1 MGRKQTLPTLVY
13 IDNEAAR
20 AVAKDPVL
28 SSAMKHVARRHF
40 YAREMQD
47 NGEVSIVRV
56 DTKFNISDIL
66 TKALKIDRFLELA
79 AQLRRAR
86 VHGGKA
92 MSALRAC
99 WSSG

>member
-1 MGRKQTLPTLVY
+1 MT
-13 IDNEAAR
+13 
-20 AVAKDPVL
+20 
-28 SSAMKHVARRHF
+28 H
-40 YAREMQD
+40 
-47 NGEVSIVRV
+47 V